1 MPFFIYRKSKKY
13 LKVENLQMVS
23 VDDMMKKTYIL
34 LCRQEDTELGRLMH
48 DLHCKR
54 AEEMYSEILA
64 KRVYELKETQE
75 GVNKMCQEMEQIF
88 SEGQRYGEKRGEKRG
103 EKIGEK
109 RGELKAKKE
118 TAVSLNNMGLPI
130 EKIAEAVKVSV
141 ATVQKWLGGN
151 VTTAR

>member
-1 MPFFIYRKSKKY
+1 
-13 LKVENLQMVS
+13 MVS

-109 RGELKAKKE
+109 RGPFRIVLF
-118 TAVSLNNMGLPI
+118 S
-130 EKIAEAVKVSV
+130 
-141 ATVQKWLGGN
+141 
-151 VTTAR
+151 